1 MKWIRGI
8 IAFAA
13 AGTIAF
19 TARELSSRPVEVRS
33 SRSPLVAADA
43 VDPEQVV
50 EIRMTR
56 EGTPYR
62 FVLDS
67 GAWKQTQ
74 PVPHAIDG
82 WSMRQLI
89 GKLLKTESVR
99 SVPLRGTDKAT
110 RDKELAQAGFAPPTA
125 VIELIEAPRDG
136 AEARRV
142 AVELGRRS
150 LAGRAYARVAPANG
164 VDSGYSVIDASLH
177 EYALGRD
184 PKEFRRRDLFP
195 DLAGVDRL
203 TFSSPGGNLV
213 LARSGRDYRLESPVR
228 ARADRAQAE
237 ELIDALRRA
246 RSGGFVTDRPA
257 ELSAYGLSPAMA
269 TLEVDAGGT
278 RRALLI
284 GDAVSIGAQDRFGM
298 LDGTETVVRLPA
310 AVLAPLLPRV
320 ERLIDAVATGVR
332 GRDIGA
338 IEIAAGEVRI
348 GLRRE
353 SDGWSAT
360 VGRQG
365 DAQVLAGRA
374 ETDRVD
380 ALIKALS
387 ETRASA
393 VEIVAFP
400 ADRSVATVTLNGFA
414 GEPLDT
420 VRIARRD
427 ADSRL
432 LLENGDGVLRVH
444 SEIDLPLTADELGI
458 RKQ

>member
-1 MKWIRGI
+1 MRWIRGI

-13 AGTIAF
+13 AGVIAF
-19 TARELSSRPVEVRS
+19 TARELSSRPAEVRS
-33 SRSPLVAADA
+33 SRSSLLASDA
-43 VDPEQVV
+43 IDPEQVV
-50 EIRMTR
+50 EIRLTR
-56 EGTPYR
+56 DGTPYR
-62 FVLDS
+62 FVLEA

-89 GKLLKTESVR
+89 GKVLKTESVR
-99 SVPLRGTDKAT
+99 SVPLRGADKAA
-110 RDKELAQAGFAPPTA
+110 RDKELAQAGFAPPAA
-125 VIELIEAPRDG
+125 VIELVEAPRDG
-136 AEARRV
+136 AAPRRI

-150 LAGRAYARVAPANG
+150 LAGRAYARIAPAEG
-164 VDSGYSVIDASLH
+164 VDAGYSVIDASLH

-195 DLAGVDRL
+195 DLAAVDRL
-203 TFSSPGGNLV
+203 TFRSPGGDLV

-269 TLEVDAGGT
+269 SLEVDTGGT

-284 GDAVSIGAQDRFGM
+284 GDSVSIGAQDRFGM

-332 GRDIGA
+332 GRDVGA

-353 SDGWSAT
+353 ADGWSAT
-360 VGRQG
+360 LGRQG
-365 DAQVLAGRA
+365 DAEVIKGRA
-374 ETDRVD
+374 DAERVD

-393 VEIVAFP
+393 VEIAAFP
-400 ADRSVATVTLNGFA
+400 ADKSVATVTLNGFA

-427 ADSRL
+427 TDSKL

-444 SEIDLPLTADELGI
+444 SEIDLPVTAEALGF